1 MQQCT
6 CGHLDQSHAEV
17 NMSTGEQ
24 IEGVETIGRGSCRQP
39 RGGGR
44 LTEGKV
50 AFAGLGLG
58 RGDLL
63 LGFSVCARDHV

>member
-1 MQQCT
+1 
-6 CGHLDQSHAEV
+6 
-17 NMSTGEQ
+17 MSTGEQ